1 MYCMLYVCFALHCL
15 HEYPSNVS
23 SSFTVIT
30 KHKYLYFG
38 LQRTFSINNH
48 SRRCNI
54 ISSHYSDFKFIK
66 YTKIKSTHNSGL
78 LLWYQTCTDYWLEL
92 QLNVNTFLL
101 KTSCEHFHFGLEHV
115 IDIQEKNTKEHHI
128 VYKINAFI

>member
-1 MYCMLYVCFALHCL
+1 MDMYCMLYVCFALHCL

-48 SRRCNI
+48 SRCCNI

-66 YTKIKSTHNSGL
+66 YTKIKSTNVHWLLARIAIKCKYFSAKD
-78 LLWYQTCTDYWLEL
+78 LLWAFSFWAWTCNRYLGEKYKRTPHCL
-92 QLNVNTFLL
+92 QNQCFHLIL
-101 KTSCEHFHFGLEHV
+101 KT
-115 IDIQEKNTKEHHI
+115 D
-128 VYKINAFI
+128 